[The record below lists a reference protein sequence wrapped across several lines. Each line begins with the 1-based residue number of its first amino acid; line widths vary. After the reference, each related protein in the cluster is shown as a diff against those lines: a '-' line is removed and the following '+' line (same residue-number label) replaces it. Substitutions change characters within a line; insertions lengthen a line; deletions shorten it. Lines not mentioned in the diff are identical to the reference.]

1 MRDDRLH
8 VHSTSPWQIADCKAG
23 AGTGSPLSHRS
34 ERAVWQASGMSIEGS
49 LWVGPVLVNRLLNG
63 VGDELIAVFRDDMM
77 ESAVI
82 PKHAEYVESI
92 KFRASGP
99 HVAARLDLM
108 GLTPELV
115 YEHLNR
121 HFERVKVRDARTL
134 SVFKDVLAQESRDRI
149 ERDIP
154 FLASFTAQDWVE
166 GLADA
171 PEDEPEISD
180 RAIRS
185 RTWFVDHLYTWD
197 ERLALRA
204 ALLSFPDSEVILE
217 VAHLEGA
224 RFVEA
229 AQRSTVA
236 SSAVRLLDGMSG
248 MHTPVIVLTE
258 GRTDAEFLKAGLDIL
273 YPYLSDLIRFLDYDQ
288 KAEGGAGAL
297 VRMVRAF
304 GAAGIVNRVVAM
316 FDNDTAAADAM
327 RVLDFEKLP
336 IHIQVRTYPRIEV
349 AELYPTIG
357 PPVGLSPGGS
367 IALADVNGLA
377 GSIEM
382 YLGRDVLRDSEGEL
396 RPVQWKSYI
405 SAVGRYQGEIL
416 DKAGIHASFREKCRL
431 AVSRPD
437 VISHQDWDGIRLIID
452 TIRKA
457 AQSAFPLK
465 WVWLPRLGSTWQQD

>member
-1 MRDDRLH
+1 MAAYTSTRHHDGRLPNARRGRGRD
-8 VHSTSPWQIADCKAG
+8 V
-23 AGTGSPLSHRS
+23 
-34 ERAVWQASGMSIEGS
+34 AVASLKKLAMWQASGMSSEGR
-49 LWVGPVLVNRLLNG
+49 LWVGPVLVNDLLNG
-63 VGDELIAVFRDDMM
+63 VGDELMAVFRDDMM
-77 ESAVI
+77 ESAII
-82 PKHAEYVESI
+82 PKGAEYIESV
-92 KFRASGP
+92 KFRAPGP

-115 YEHLNR
+115 YEQLNR
-121 HFERVKVRDARTL
+121 QFEMVKADNELTL
-134 SVFKDVLAQESRDRI
+134 SILKDRLAQESRDRI

-154 FLASFTAQDWVE
+154 FLASLTAQDWIE
-166 GLADA
+166 GLASASEGD
-171 PEDEPEISD
+171 PEILD
-180 RAIRS
+180 LATRS
-185 RTWFVDHLYTWD
+185 QMWFANHVLRWD

-204 ALLSFPDSEVILE
+204 VLLSFPDSEVILE
-217 VAHLEGA
+217 VAHLEGT
-224 RFVEA
+224 RFLKA
-229 AQRSTVA
+229 AQRRTMA
-236 SSAVRLLDGMSG
+236 SDAVRILDGLAG

-273 YPYLSDLIRFLDYDQ
+273 YPHLSDLIRFLDYDQ
-288 KAEGGAGAL
+288 RAEGGAGAL

-336 IHIQVRTYPRIEV
+336 IHIQVCTYPPIEV

-357 PPVGLSPGGS
+357 PPVGRSPHGS

-405 SAVGRYQGEIL
+405 SSVGRYQGEIL
-416 DKAGIHASFREKCRL
+416 DKTGIHASFREKCRL
-431 AVSRPD
+431 ALSRPD
-437 VISHQDWDGIRLIID
+437 VISYQDWDGIRLIID
-452 TIRKA
+452 TIRMA

-465 WVWLPRLGSTWQQD
+465 WAWLPRLGSAWQQD